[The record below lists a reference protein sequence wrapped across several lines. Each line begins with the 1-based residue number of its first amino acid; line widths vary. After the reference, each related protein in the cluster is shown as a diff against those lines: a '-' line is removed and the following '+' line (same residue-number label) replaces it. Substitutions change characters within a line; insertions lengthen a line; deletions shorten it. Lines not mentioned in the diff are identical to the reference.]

1 MCSVLF
7 CYCLLPYAVIF
18 KDSVAV
24 SDWARRQDVGYS
36 PVLRENQPFPLE
48 YLPALGAL
56 VKSVG

>member
-1 MCSVLF
+1 
-7 CYCLLPYAVIF
+7 LLPYAVIF

-36 PVLRENQPFPLE
+36 PALRENQPFPLE